1 MVRAVWED
9 ALGHFMCIFRRSIH
23 PFFHRWDIGSIKES
37 CISLFV
43 WSVAGVVER

>member
-9 ALGHFMCIFRRSIH
+9 ALGHFVCIFRRSIH

-37 CISLFV
+37 RMARFV
-43 WSVAGVVER
+43 WVVAGRVGR